1 MEIKQSD
8 LIGIHINQ
16 SIRLLVQVTWILDGS
31 LLHNLLIFRGFLTNF
46 DDPLQKQLMNDLCEN
61 DDISVLRSADLEE
74 CNLFLPYRHCPIV
87 SKACIIS
94 DEYFI

>member
-31 LLHNLLIFRGFLTNF
+31 LLHNLLIFRGFLTNL
-46 DDPLQKQLMNDLCEN
+46 DDPLQKELQALSNNVKSLYY
-61 DDISVLRSADLEE
+61 IR
-74 CNLFLPYRHCPIV
+74 
-87 SKACIIS
+87 
-94 DEYFI
+94 